1 MESRVILQCLMLAA
15 VAGVIAGVPLPRGVD
30 PRYGKLFQ
38 GDIKL
43 PPGFDI
49 KNGIIGDN
57 YRWPG
62 NVVPYEMDGEFSAD
76 ERNLILG
83 SLGEISDKTCIRFV
97 QRTNE
102 PDWVFIDRGTPNSG
116 CWSYVGRI
124 GGRQNLNLQP
134 GPGAHCI
141 WHGTAAHE
149 MIHAIG
155 FFHEQSRIDR
165 DDYVIIQ
172 WDNIQPGTEGNFE
185 KINTDAQGVTYD
197 YLSLMHYDAYAF
209 ALDPSRPTIV
219 PKIDTQIGQ
228 NNGLTDKDAQ
238 KIRNMY
244 RC

>member
-1 MESRVILQCLMLAA
+1 MGSRVILQYLTLAA
-15 VAGVIAGVPLPRGVD
+15 LAGVIAGVPLPRGVD

-49 KNGIIGDN
+49 KTGSLGITTA
-57 YRWPG
+57 
-62 NVVPYEMDGEFSAD
+62 AD

-83 SLGEISDKTCIRFV
+83 ALGEISDKTCIRFV

-102 PDWVFIDRGTPNSG
+102 RDWVFIDRGTANSG
-116 CWSYVGRI
+116 CWSYVGKI
-124 GGRQNLNLQP
+124 GGRQPLNLQP
-134 GPGAHCI
+134 GPGPHCI
-141 WHGTAAHE
+141 WHGTMAHE

-172 WDNIQPGTEGNFE
+172 WDNIQPGTAHNFD

-219 PKIDTQIGQ
+219 PKIDTPIGQ
-228 NNGLTDKDAQ
+228 NDGLTDKDAQ
-238 KIRNMY
+238 KIRTMY